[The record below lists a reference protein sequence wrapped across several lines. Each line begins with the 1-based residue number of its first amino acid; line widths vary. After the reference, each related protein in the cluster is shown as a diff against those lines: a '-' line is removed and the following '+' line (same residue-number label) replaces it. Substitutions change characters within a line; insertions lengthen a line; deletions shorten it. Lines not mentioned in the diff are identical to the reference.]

1 MKDKEIRIITERIMA
16 LIENCEDGDSA
27 TMAELVRETGA
38 GANDF
43 DIEDMFEIQ
52 TAVFDAAKERGI
64 NLDMSEHEGKF
75 EGMPFQLEFVINR
88 N

>member
-1 MKDKEIRIITERIMA
+1 MKDAELRIITERIMA
-16 LIENCEDGDSA
+16 LIENHKDGDRV
-27 TMAELVRETGA
+27 TMAELVKETGA
-38 GANDF
+38 GTKDF

-64 NLDMSEHEGKF
+64 KLDISEHEGKF
-75 EGMPFQLEFVINR
+75 EGMPFQLEFLINR